1 MLNRLPPISALRAFD
16 VAARELSFTK
26 AAEVLHV
33 SQSAVSHQIRHVES
47 LWGIPLF
54 KRRNRQVTLTREAQ
68 ALIPVIR
75 EFFERLDRTL
85 NELSAE
91 ESKGPLRVSLLQSFA
106 FKWLVPRLARIACN
120 AGADRVCFSCVQPGA
135 IRTHGIPA
143 GTAGTAATPPVVPL
157 RRRYLCQVA

>member
-26 AAEVLHV
+26 AAEVLHIT
-33 SQSAVSHQIRHVES
+33 QSAVSHQIRHVES

-54 KRRNRQVTLTREAQ
+54 ERRNRQVTLTREAQ

-91 ESKGPLRVSLLQSFA
+91 ESKGP
-106 FKWLVPRLARIACN
+106 
-120 AGADRVCFSCVQPGA
+120 DRKS
-135 IRTHGIPA
+135 
-143 GTAGTAATPPVVPL
+143 VV
-157 RRRYLCQVA
+157 